1 MRFACCVM
9 SEECVVLTALLCF
22 MEFSC
27 FTEFSC
33 SLKKRSKFEAFALLT
48 GTSTTHFMDRVFR
61 RLGPDR
67 EMKEAAVSGLEQI
80 VR

>member
-1 MRFACCVM
+1 M
-9 SEECVVLTALLCF
+9 
-22 MEFSC
+22 C

-33 SLKKRSKFEAFALLT
+33 SLKKKSKYKSTWFEAFALLT